1 MTDGLTVD
9 EALRALAAL
18 EAAWK
23 DDDEALT
30 ALAAGGR
37 ANGRCRPWS
46 RRTASTPS
54 TP

>member
-1 MTDGLTVD
+1 MVD

-23 DDDEALT
+23 DDDEALA

-37 ANGRCRPWS
+37 PSGRSPRWS
-46 RRTASTPS
+46 RATASTPS
-54 TP
+54 TR